1 MSCKT
6 YEEIKS
12 ELGEYLPSDDELN
25 KAYKKAREAE
35 FADLADAYVASR
47 AWAIDTLNTALPYYK
62 KQRVEILNIE
72 DGKYAKKIT
81 YKYLKSDKQYTLNS
95 GEYSPF
101 TFGREGTTFDMTTKN
116 IDVLFSDL
124 EFIHEGTNGYE
135 TRILDSLNN
144 PDSIVELGEE
154 LAELEDFEGP
164 HKQVLLEKLVFIA
177 GKLKGSLG
185 EMIIKS

>member
-81 YKYLKSDKQYTLNS
+81 Y
-95 GEYSPF
+95 
-101 TFGREGTTFDMTTKN
+101 
-116 IDVLFSDL
+116 
-124 EFIHEGTNGYE
+124 
-135 TRILDSLNN
+135 
-144 PDSIVELGEE
+144 
-154 LAELEDFEGP
+154 
-164 HKQVLLEKLVFIA
+164 
-177 GKLKGSLG
+177 
-185 EMIIKS
+185 